1 MALQVFGISN
11 VECRRGGQSS
21 AITGICIDRPD
32 PVSDKKNTAAGK
44 RLDLD
49 ASISSVDDESPF

>member
-11 VECRRGGQSS
+11 VEGVSPVQLLES
-21 AITGICIDRPD
+21 AD
-32 PVSDKKNTAAGK
+32 PVSDKKNTTGK